1 MMKTFNNVIFK
12 MAQYKA
18 TLSTEKVKGSNDFFI
33 LENIFDY
40 FSESK

>member
-18 TLSTEKVKGSNDFFI
+18 TLSTEKVKGNDLFI
-33 LENIFDY
+33 FENIFDY
-40 FSESK
+40 FSERK